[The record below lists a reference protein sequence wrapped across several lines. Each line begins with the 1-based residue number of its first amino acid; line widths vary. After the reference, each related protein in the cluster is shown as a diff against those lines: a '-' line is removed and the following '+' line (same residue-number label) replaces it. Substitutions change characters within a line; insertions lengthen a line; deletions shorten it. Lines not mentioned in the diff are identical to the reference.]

1 MEMKNTV
8 GTKLIYYHRK
18 TYLNLVI
25 CSNTEMKN
33 YDEKN
38 EWEKEIGTW
47 LLKDKESNEKG
58 SFAEEK
64 EAYKFVVCKEW

>member
-1 MEMKNTV
+1 ME
-8 GTKLIYYHRK
+8 KLRW
-18 TYLNLVI
+18 
-25 CSNTEMKN
+25 
-33 YDEKN
+33 KN